1 MAVRE
6 GVGPGR
12 QLQKGGRGGS
22 ARPRPGP
29 IGPPASGLGAGEKE
43 ARPGEGEW
51 PERVGE
57 EKGERGVGPGKATGL
72 GWLGFFPFFFFFSF
86 FSILF
91 SKAFSKKEF

>member
-1 MAVRE
+1 VAVRE
-6 GVGPGR
+6 GVGPDC

-57 EKGERGVGPGKATGL
+57 EKGERGVGPGKARGL
-72 GWLGFFPFFFFFSF
+72 GWLGFFLFFLFVFPFYFIFQS
-86 FSILF
+86 LF
-91 SKAFSKKEF
+91 